1 MYALGAVTADALRV
15 GDYLLGQAMVTA
27 AQLTAHYVNEFAD
40 YKVDRLVT
48 HRTLFSGGSGVLA
61 SGELS
66 RTVALVAA
74 LLTTAATCVLIIFV
88 EPIST
93 TAALLGLISLAVSW
107 LYSLRPVRLL
117 DTGLG
122 EVATSIVVTVF
133 VPVVG
138 ASVNGG
144 QVTTSLIWAMAGL
157 FPVHLAMMLVF
168 ELPDLETDRRAHK
181 RVLAV
186 RIGEQRAHSTITALL
201 VGAAALVGAGVATGG
216 LDLAAV
222 WALAAAAVP
231 AVVTV
236 RAMRGTRFALL
247 TSSAVATLVVLAT
260 GLLMIEIL

>member
-1 MYALGAVTADALRV
+1 MYALGAVTADLVTV

-27 AQLTAHYVNEFAD
+27 GQLTAHYVNEFAD

-66 RTVALVAA
+66 RPVALVAA
-74 LLTTAATCVLIIFV
+74 LLTSAAACVLIIFV

-122 EVATSIVVTVF
+122 EVVTSIVVTVF

-144 QVTTSLIWAMAGL
+144 SVTTSLGWAMAGL

-168 ELPDLETDRRAHK
+168 ELPDLETDKRAHK

-186 RIGEQRAHSTITALL
+186 RMGEGRAHNTITALL
-201 VGAAALVGAGVATGG
+201 VAAAVLVGAGVATGG
-216 LDLAAV
+216 LDLAAL
-222 WALAAAAVP
+222 WALVAAAVP

-236 RAMRGTRFALL
+236 REMRGTRYGLL

-260 GLLMIEIL
+260 GLLVIEIL

>member
-1 MYALGAVTADALRV
+1 
-15 GDYLLGQAMVTA
+15 
-27 AQLTAHYVNEFAD
+27 
-40 YKVDRLVT
+40 
-48 HRTLFSGGSGVLA
+48 
-61 SGELS
+61 
-66 RTVALVAA
+66 
-74 LLTTAATCVLIIFV
+74 LLTSAAACVLIIFV

-107 LYSLRPVRLL
+107 LYSMRPVRLL

-122 EVATSIVVTVF
+122 EIATSIVVTVF

-144 QVTTSLIWAMAGL
+144 SVTTSLVWVMAGL

-181 RVLAV
+181 KVLAV
-186 RIGEQRAHSTITALL
+186 RMGEQRAHSTITALL
-201 VGAAALVGAGVATGG
+201 VAAAVLVGAGVATGG
-216 LDLAAV
+216 LDLAAL
-222 WALAAAAVP
+222 WALVAAAAP

-236 RAMRGTRFALL
+236 REMRGTRYGLL

-260 GLLMIEIL
+260 GLLVIGII